1 MLSKSYNRNRKMKF
15 LFFANE
21 REIKNVNY
29 KKFLKR
35 NRIHDIIKFPRN
47 EFKYLEEKK
56 SFFTHFNI
64 HETVHKKGQNYLI
77 IKIFKKG
84 FFKNKKYEHPILD
97 SKKFILVKC
106 IGSKNHI
113 KYKNIKKSEF
123 KFSLRTIKNIEN
135 LKKRILLRYKLTMG
149 NISNHDKLNLGVAI
163 TKLKILKIIK
173 PGNLK

>member
-56 SFFTHFNI
+56 SFFTHFN
-64 HETVHKKGQNYLI
+64 
-77 IKIFKKG
+77 
-84 FFKNKKYEHPILD
+84 
-97 SKKFILVKC
+97 
-106 IGSKNHI
+106 
-113 KYKNIKKSEF
+113 
-123 KFSLRTIKNIEN
+123 
-135 LKKRILLRYKLTMG
+135 M
-149 NISNHDKLNLGVAI
+149 
-163 TKLKILKIIK
+163 
-173 PGNLK
+173 